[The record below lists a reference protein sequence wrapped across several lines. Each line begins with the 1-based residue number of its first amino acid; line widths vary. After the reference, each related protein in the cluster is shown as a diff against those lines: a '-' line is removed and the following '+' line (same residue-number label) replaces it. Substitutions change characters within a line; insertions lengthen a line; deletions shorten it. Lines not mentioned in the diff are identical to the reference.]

1 MAGDTSWTLTLYGTT
16 SAAAVGTTPD
26 AYNMRTAAITALTA
40 LGAVSR
46 EVYILKPEHKPEI
59 TSEPITDIGGN
70 EIAFVTRRGIFDVQ
84 SYPFQYTPTTDTAEQ
99 DLDDLIG
106 LADVVSEY
114 PHLYVRIKAG
124 PRTYPSTTGTVYPV
138 TVRSWDES
146 LNVQQGNRTLAVQ
159 FAHKVRS
166 I

>member
-1 MAGDTSWTLTLYGTT
+1 MAGDVNWKLILYGNPT
-16 SAAAVGTTPD
+16 AVAVGTTPD
-26 AYNMRTAAITALTA
+26 AYNMRTAATTL
-40 LGAVSR
+40 LLLSR
-46 EVYILKPEHKPEI
+46 EMFILKPEHKPEI

-84 SYPFQYTPTTDTAEQ
+84 SYPFTYAGTTSPTEQ
-99 DLDDLIG
+99 DLDDLIA

-114 PHLYVRIKAG
+114 PNLYIRILAG
-124 PRTYPSTTGTVYPV
+124 ERTYPSTAGTAYPV

-146 LNVQQGNRTLAVQ
+146 LNVQQGNRTLSVQ
-159 FAHKVRS
+159 FAHKIRS